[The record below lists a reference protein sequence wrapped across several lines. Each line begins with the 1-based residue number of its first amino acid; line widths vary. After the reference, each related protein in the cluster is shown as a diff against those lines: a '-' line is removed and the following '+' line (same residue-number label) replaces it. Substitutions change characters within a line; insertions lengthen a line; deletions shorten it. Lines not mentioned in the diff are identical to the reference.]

1 MSKKLILMLFLS
13 LVIIA
18 HGLSVVTEAK
28 PVSKDIDLIIEPI
41 PTPTPTPTPKPV
53 VKKEPELKSL
63 GEFKLTAYC
72 GCSKCCGK
80 WAKDRPTD
88 EDGKTIVC
96 GAIGKRLISNY
107 SIAVD
112 PKVIPYGTVVI
123 IDGHEYE
130 AMDCGGGIKG
140 NRIDVYFD
148 SHDEAKE
155 FAVRKSEIFIKELD

>member
-1 MSKKLILMLFLS
+1 MLFLS

-41 PTPTPTPTPKPV
+41 PTPERQPDP
-53 VKKEPELKSL
+53 EPELKSL

-80 WAKDRPTD
+80 WAENRPTD
-88 EDGKTIVC
+88 EDGKLIVN
-96 GAIGKRLISNY
+96 GAIGKRLVSNY

-123 IDGHEYE
+123 IDGQEYE

-155 FAVRKSEIFIKELD
+155 FAVRKSEIFIKELN